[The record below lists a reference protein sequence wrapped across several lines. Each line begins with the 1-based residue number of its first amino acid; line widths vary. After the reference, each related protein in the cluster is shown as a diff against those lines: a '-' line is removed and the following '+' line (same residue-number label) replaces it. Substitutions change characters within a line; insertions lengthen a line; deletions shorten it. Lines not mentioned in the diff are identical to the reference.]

1 MVAALA
7 AVVLMAAACNDYGSK
22 IDELQKRADEL
33 KSYCETLETN
43 AKGLETMIGA
53 VQAADE
59 LVSFVPIVENGAVV
73 GFKAVFKDAGEVVL
87 YNQES
92 DISVGESGGKY
103 YWMAGGEWLLDK
115 AGNKIEISPET
126 PLPQFSAEGGV
137 LQVSVDG
144 GASWQRLGQIDKN
157 LIASVV
163 EDEAQVVIM
172 LSGGASIVLPK
183 PRALTITL
191 SGDNVKIA
199 ASQSVT
205 VGYTVTGEE
214 NPAINVLCGD
224 GWSAAVAAS
233 GTTAGTITV
242 TAPKP
247 ITDDKVIVFA
257 SDGQGRM
264 VAVEMR
270 LTIDHSG
277 DTPEPPDPPQPEM
290 VLRPQYEVYYVGC
303 EQTDVEVS
311 VLTNVEY
318 TVATDSEWLQ
328 YIGTKA
334 ERTDK
339 LSFVVSRNEAAAA
352 RAAKATLTSGNYSTS
367 VVFKQEAA
375 PRKLVV
381 TPTQLAF
388 SNEGGSGEVTVTTNI
403 DYSCSASESW
413 VNVSKSGGK
422 ITVSVAANGSV
433 ESRSATVT
441 FTGEGVESRTVAIT
455 QTGVAKMLEVAP
467 AQLAFTSEGG
477 SGEVTVTTNID
488 YSCSAS
494 ESWVTISKSGSKVTV
509 NVDANASVA
518 PRSATV
524 TFSGEGVESR
534 TVSVSQTGMAKMLDV
549 SPAQLEFGGEGG
561 SAVVT
566 VTTNI
571 NFSCSASQAWVNFSK
586 SGNNV
591 TVIVDANGSVA
602 PRSATVTFS
611 GEGVESRTVSVSQT
625 GMAKML
631 EVAPA
636 QLTFGSEGGRGTIAV
651 NANVPFSASSSVDWI
666 SVRISGTKATVSVV
680 SNSSLESRSGTVTFS
695 GEGVESRTVT
705 VTQSGAEAYLTIS
718 DDELWFTASGGTR
731 SIIVYSNIDFSVN
744 GGESWV
750 SASCSGSRIVLT
762 VDANEETVARSAS
775 YTVTGEG
782 VEAVEFTIYQEEY
795 IPIEP
800 TPVIPYAIGS
810 EAVDF
815 YISGG
820 DHQYRYGSSIIRNS
834 DGSLDMW
841 TTKEGR
847 YYINTYAAYCCQE
860 KGSSF
865 QVDASHSIAQYFNVQ
880 HSFMRVMV
888 DIYGTNTSDDAFT
901 LSLYRWAGSVAA
913 TLASTPLNSTDFS
926 GAVKTTGNRY
936 SIYNAGNKMLPAGE
950 YMWAMSGAT
959 SGIGVYAN
967 EGAGT
972 IYLTDAVS
980 YLDGSAVN
988 DWNYR
993 TQLRGSTSNYSHIA
1007 DTFVYWH
1014 STDGGITWSEE
1025 RDVLYG
1031 TEGKEDSWSVC
1042 DPGVAYFGGW
1052 YYIAYTSAPSSY
1064 GGKYNH
1070 CYVARSKTPVGP
1082 WYKWNGSGWG
1092 GDPAKVIKFNGTTS
1106 QWGAGEPCIVVLDNT
1121 VYFYYTWS
1129 DSENGV
1135 EDGPT
1140 TRLAMAPVSEDW
1152 PAHLVEY
1159 GTVID
1164 KAGFYCPD
1172 SSDIKYIEDYGLFYA
1187 FHTYNRVR
1195 PNSAVAVWTS
1205 PDGKH
1210 FTYRGD
1216 MTGDLTPRISNM
1228 GVSGD
1233 GMGHIRLADP
1243 VYFGYA
1249 YQSGLEG
1256 FQWSSRFSPMY
1267 FGE

>member
-1 MVAALA
+1 MKPIDSILGRMLAALA

-22 IDELQKRADEL
+22 IDDLQKQADEL
-33 KSYCETLETN
+33 KRYCETLETN
-43 AKGLETMIGA
+43 ARGLETMIGA

-59 LVSFVPIVENGAVV
+59 LVSFAPIVENGAVI

-92 DISVGESGGKY
+92 DVSVGESDGKY
-103 YWMAGGEWLLDK
+103 YWMAGGKWLLDNS
-115 AGNKIEISPET
+115 GNKIEISAKT
-126 PLPQFSAEGGV
+126 TLPRFSAEDGV

-144 GASWQRLGQIDKN
+144 GVSWQRLGRIDKN
-157 LIASVV
+157 LIVSVS
-163 EDEAQVVIM
+163 EDEAQVVFT
-172 LSGGASIVLPK
+172 LSGGATIVIPK

-191 SGDNVKIA
+191 SADNVKIA

-205 VGYTVTGEE
+205 VGYSVTGVE

-233 GTTAGTITV
+233 DAAAGTITV

-264 VAVEMR
+264 VAVEMH
-270 LTIDHSG
+270 LVIDHSG
-277 DTPEPPDPPQPEM
+277 DTPEPPDPPDPPQPEM
-290 VLRPQYEVYYVGC
+290 VLRPQYAVYYVGC
-303 EQTDVEVS
+303 EPAEVEVA

-318 TVATDSEWLQ
+318 TVETDSEWLQ

-339 LSFVVSRNEAAAA
+339 LSFVAARNETAAA

-367 VVFKQEAA
+367 IVFNQEAG
-375 PRKLVV
+375 PRKLEVS
-381 TPTQLAF
+381 PAQLAF
-388 SNEGGSGEVTVTTNI
+388 GSDGGSAEVTVATNI

-413 VNVSKSGGK
+413 VSISKSGTKVTISATANTATEARAATVTFSAEGVESRTVTIRQTGEAKVLEVSPTQLEFTNEGGSAEITVFTNTDYSCNASSSWVSVSKSGDK
-422 ITVSVAANGSV
+422 VTVSVAANGSV
-433 ESRSATVT
+433 ASRSAVVT
-441 FTGEGVESRTVAIT
+441 FSGEGVESRTVGIS
-455 QTGVAKMLEVAP
+455 QTGEAKMMEVSP
-467 AQLAFTSEGG
+467 AQLAFDSDGGIGTINITSNVRVSVIASE
-477 SGEVTVTTNID
+477 EWVTVTMSSTRATVRVGSNTGM
-488 YSCSAS
+488 
-494 ESWVTISKSGSKVTV
+494 ES
-509 NVDANASVA
+509 
-518 PRSATV
+518 RSATV

-534 TVSVSQTGMAKMLDV
+534 TV
-549 SPAQLEFGGEGG
+549 
-561 SAVVT
+561 
-566 VTTNI
+566 
-571 NFSCSASQAWVNFSK
+571 
-586 SGNNV
+586 
-591 TVIVDANGSVA
+591 
-602 PRSATVTFS
+602 
-611 GEGVESRTVSVSQT
+611 
-625 GMAKML
+625 
-631 EVAPA
+631 
-636 QLTFGSEGGRGTIAV
+636 TI
-651 NANVPFSASSSVDWI
+651 
-666 SVRISGTKATVSVV
+666 
-680 SNSSLESRSGTVTFS
+680 
-695 GEGVESRTVT
+695 
-705 VTQSGAEAYLTIS
+705 TQSGVEAYLSIS
-718 DDELWFTASGGTR
+718 DDELWFTASGGTKT
-731 SIIVYSNIDFSVN
+731 ILVDSNVDFSVN
-744 GGESWV
+744 GGDSWV
-750 SASCSGSRIVLT
+750 SASCNGNRIVIT
-762 VDANEETVARSAS
+762 VEANATTMTRSAS

-782 VEAVEFTIYQEEY
+782 VETVEFTIYQEEY
-795 IPIEP
+795 IPVEP

-950 YMWAMSGAT
+950 YMWTMSGAT

-980 YLDGSAVN
+980 YLDGNAVG
-988 DWNYR
+988 DWNFR